1 MKKAVKTFAFICLT
15 LFGSICAFSAPFEAT
30 VVSAKGK
37 TEVQRAGVWTAL
49 TIGNSVSRGDVIQT
63 GFKSELIIKMKNSTV
78 KLEYKIVIEN
88 VGNVEGY
95 AKQIVDYMEKINN
108 EESK

>member
-37 TEVQRAGVWTAL
+37 T
-49 TIGNSVSRGDVIQT
+49 
-63 GFKSELIIKMKNSTV
+63 
-78 KLEYKIVIEN
+78 
-88 VGNVEGY
+88 
-95 AKQIVDYMEKINN
+95 
-108 EESK
+108 